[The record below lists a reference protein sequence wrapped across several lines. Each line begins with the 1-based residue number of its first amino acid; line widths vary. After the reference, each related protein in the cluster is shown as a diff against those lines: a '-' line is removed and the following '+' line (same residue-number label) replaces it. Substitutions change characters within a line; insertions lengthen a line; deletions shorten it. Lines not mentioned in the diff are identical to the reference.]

1 MLFIIAM
8 MLIFTGIIIFCYPY
22 VCSYQYKQKV
32 KQEEILFSEAVLQEE
47 KKNELEVLYQTL
59 QKRNEEL
66 YQTKQKDFMSQF
78 SYEQAEIDLSQY
90 GLQNDTIGYIT
101 IPKME
106 IELPIILGSN
116 TETLKKGAT
125 HLTGTSYP
133 IGGNHTNC
141 VIAAHR
147 GYSKAVFFKYI
158 DKLEYGDKIYIK
170 NFKESLEYEVKEI
183 KLIEADD
190 SKELY
195 IRQNEDLV
203 TLLSCQTVRGNK
215 KRYMVIGERT

>member
-1 MLFIIAM
+1 MAIL
-8 MLIFTGIIIFCYPY
+8 LILAGITIFCYPY
-22 VCSYQYKQKV
+22 LCSYQYKQKV
-32 KQEEILFSEAVLQEE
+32 KQEETIFREVISQEE
-47 KKNELEVLYQTL
+47 KKDKLEELYQIL

-66 YQTKQKDFMSQF
+66 YQTKQKDFISQF
-78 SYEQAEIDLSQY
+78 SYEQPEIDLKEY
-90 GLQNDTIGYIT
+90 GLQNNTIGYISV
-101 IPKME
+101 PKME

-133 IGGNHTNC
+133 IGGNNTNC

-147 GYSKAVFFKYI
+147 GYSKAVFFRDI
-158 DKLEYGDKIYIK
+158 DKLQYGDKIYMK
-170 NFKESLEYEVKEI
+170 NFKETLEYEVKEI

-195 IRQNEDLV
+195 IRQEEDLV
-203 TLLSCQTVRGNK
+203 TLLSCQTVKGNK
-215 KRYMVIGERT
+215 KRYMVIGERK